1 MKFWQSMKWWVN
13 RSGRMAYGGSQGENY
28 SYLCSLVGM
37 EDRAAFQVA
46 LRHESW
52 KEMKW
57 LEPSEPQPLPPS
69 NIWHKSQFLNIKRRG
84 KDLFWEFCRNV
95 AGSNKYLK
103 KFRSGSRAIQ
113 CVISPS
119 FWLSEPDFGEY
130 FRGNFKSLS
139 DMRYPILH
147 QHLTGGDDE
156 AGSGLK
162 TEDWL
167 LSSDNIERERASEAW
182 PGGPVTR
189 PAPVMLIAV
198 IVIIHDHD
206 SECSSCDNFHSI
218 R

>member
-1 MKFWQSMKWWVN
+1 MGVWWEP
-13 RSGRMAYGGSQGENY
+13 GGE
-28 SYLCSLVGM
+28 LFLLVFSCWNGGPSSISSS
-37 EDRAAFQVA
+37 FTT
-46 LRHESW
+46 W

-103 KFRSGSRAIQ
+103 KFPSGSRAIQ

-156 AGSGLK
+156 AGSGLE

-167 LSSDNIERERASEAW
+167 LTILRESQWGLTRRA
-182 PGGPVTR
+182 
-189 PAPVMLIAV
+189 
-198 IVIIHDHD
+198 
-206 SECSSCDNFHSI
+206 CY
-218 R
+218 

>member
-1 MKFWQSMKWWVN
+1 MSEPQW
-13 RSGRMAYGGSQGENY
+13 AYGESQGENY

-103 KFRSGSRAIQ
+103 KFPSGSRAIQ

-156 AGSGLK
+156 AGSGLE
-162 TEDWL
+162 TGDWEL
-167 LSSDNIERERASEAW
+167 TILREKERESQWGLTRRA
-182 PGGPVTR
+182 
-189 PAPVMLIAV
+189 
-198 IVIIHDHD
+198 
-206 SECSSCDNFHSI
+206 CY
-218 R
+218 